1 MKLVFRRAKAMATKL
16 GDAMRELR
24 TEGGE
29 RLLDMA
35 AKLNVSSAFLSAVEH
50 GRKSPPTDLVERLQ
64 EKYIISTVLLRR
76 IRKEV
81 DAANT
86 GVTIRSSRKLARD
99 TAAVFARKVN
109 RLPDDKLCAIL
120 NIMNEEN

>member
-1 MKLVFRRAKAMATKL
+1 MATRL

-24 TEGGE
+24 TENGE

-50 GRKSPPTDLVERLQ
+50 GRKVPPSNLVEKLQ
-64 EKYIISTVLLRR
+64 DQYEISNVLLRR
-76 IRKEV
+76 IHKEV
-81 DAANT
+81 NAASS

-109 RLPDDKLCAIL
+109 RLTDAKLDAIRS
-120 NIMNEEN
+120 IIDEED